1 MECKY
6 VIGEM
11 KLRILRGR
19 LHKKLWRV
27 QILSEELSGVDM
39 GRAERAMVDHEVA
52 SKVCGV
58 SRKKIG
64 LERTKWWNDD
74 VQKVV

>member
-1 MECKY
+1 ME
-6 VIGEM
+6 
-11 KLRILRGR
+11 LT
-19 LHKKLWRV
+19 W
-27 QILSEELSGVDM
+27 EELKG
-39 GRAERAMVDHEVA
+39 AMVDHEVA

>member
-1 MECKY
+1 ME
-6 VIGEM
+6 
-11 KLRILRGR
+11 LT
-19 LHKKLWRV
+19 W
-27 QILSEELSGVDM
+27 EELKG
-39 GRAERAMVDHEVA
+39 AMVDHEVA

-74 VQKVV
+74 VQKSGIAAIKVAYRRMLEAEMNEARQR